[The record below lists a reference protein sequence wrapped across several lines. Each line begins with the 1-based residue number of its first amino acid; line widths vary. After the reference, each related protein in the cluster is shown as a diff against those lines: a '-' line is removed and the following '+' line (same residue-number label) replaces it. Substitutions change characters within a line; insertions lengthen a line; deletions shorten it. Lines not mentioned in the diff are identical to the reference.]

1 MLFGQSFCE
10 SPMTSQVDG
19 AAVTAAAA
27 TSLLPAA
34 AKKVIP
40 DNYFQIGRK
49 MRIKAW
55 GRISTVVTTPGT
67 ARFDVR
73 LGSNVVFDSQAIA
86 LATADAYTT
95 VPWFL
100 YVDMT
105 CRAIGATTAANF
117 FVGGYWLAPNVAG
130 VVATPP
136 KTAGVALLP
145 WNAAPAVGAGFDS
158 TVTNIVDLFFTQ
170 TVATGSCTCHQF
182 ELELPN

>member
-1 MLFGQSFCE
+1 VLYQ
-10 SPMTSQVDG
+10 TSTHVDG

-40 DNYFQIGRK
+40 DNFFQIGRK
-49 MRIKAW
+49 IRVKAW

-73 LGSNVVFDSQAIA
+73 FGASIVFDSQAIA
-86 LATADAYTT
+86 LSVADAYAN
-95 VPWFL
+95 VPWYL
-100 YVDMT
+100 QVDLT
-105 CRAIGATTAANF
+105 CRSIGNGTVATMFQGGFWLSPNI
-117 FVGGYWLAPNVAG
+117 VGVT
-130 VVATPP
+130 ATPP
-136 KTAGVALLP
+136 KSAGVALLP
-145 WNAAPAVGAGFDS
+145 WNAAPVVGAGFDS